1 MGVRIAPMTV
11 AMGIAMVSAA
21 RLAAQSGT
29 GSALAG
35 NVADKT
41 AIPNAQV
48 KTAELNTGAVRAVQ
62 SNADGRFPFSQANP
76 GTYRIEVDATGF
88 GVGRSQPVSVAVGQT
103 ASVNFVLS
111 PASAPFDCAIA
122 MRFASLRM
130 TFFLAVGRN
139 KSAEALTCVGACGS
153 FFNPVRLARTHALPF
168 WRGGWVSQARSHS
181 TQSTRGM
188 GTDLWCGKED
198 GRLRR
203 CPHLRIEIWG
213 TRQGFVVR
221 EGRRSAAPM
230 PTSQNRDMGHPASCR
245 RG

>member
-103 ASVNFVLS
+103 ASVNF
-111 PASAPFDCAIA
+111 CA
-122 MRFASLRM
+122 FACGRSLRLRNRNAICFAQDDV
-130 TFFLAVGRN
+130 FF
-139 KSAEALTCVGACGS
+139 
-153 FFNPVRLARTHALPF
+153 
-168 WRGGWVSQARSHS
+168 GG
-181 TQSTRGM
+181 G
-188 GTDLWCGKED
+188 E
-198 GRLRR
+198 
-203 CPHLRIEIWG
+203 E
-213 TRQGFVVR
+213 
-221 EGRRSAAPM
+221 
-230 PTSQNRDMGHPASCR
+230 
-245 RG
+245 